1 MPNLST
7 VSLSFLIIL
16 LVASV
21 LCRALAQVS
30 PSDSTL
36 ASPEQVRS
44 QAPID
49 SLHANANRDT
59 LNNRDSL
66 AASETLPDTV
76 GRMSTPSLVGTYDR
90 SMGPDKVITKDDLH
104 WLDYR
109 YLGGIMESMPGTF
122 VRAQNSAG
130 QYDELSIRGVDWR
143 SIAITMDGRLL
154 NDPASGIFNLFHFTT
169 EYADRIEVVTGPR
182 AFIYGLNSTGGAINL
197 VTKNYNSNRPFTK
210 LNYSET
216 GYNYQY
222 SDGTFSQNI
231 SRKVNFTFGFQHQG
245 TDGRFPNSAHDAWNA
260 RVKVRYNFSRDFNA
274 ILSEY
279 HTSTHTQLNGGVN
292 YALAGPAAGLVL
304 FQSAVMKD
312 AGSYEKITRNDVDLS
327 LVGTFLGDTTNVSL
341 LNFYYSHSIREYRD
355 GEDATSTAT
364 NQMFARSD
372 HTTSWMGA
380 RFTQN
385 YDTDLQ
391 RFSLGANAELRQIE
405 GSPSLGHHRNVVGNI
420 WAKEELLLLDRFTVA
435 GFGRYDR
442 YLNKSHTGIGVDA
455 SMNLV
460 ESFSLFAGISHSR
473 RVPTYQ
479 ELYWNDSTVSRV
491 DPITAEKHL
500 LFEAGAGLRLP
511 ENSFIR
517 VSYFHRTVDD
527 AIRII
532 PYSTPSAHI
541 FPALEFTNIPRIVT
555 NGFEARV
562 GIHVWVLYLEGA
574 GTYLLQTSGGHDT
587 QLYPKISA
595 NGGIYYWSTL
605 LNNRL
610 ELKVG
615 FSGRYQSTYLGAE
628 FNPEVLAYVL
638 SSGPELGQ
646 ASAGDFFV
654 TAHIGDAYIHLMWEN
669 LTGVQYYSTPFY
681 PILDRMIRVGVSWEF
696 LN

>member
-1 MPNLST
+1 
-7 VSLSFLIIL
+7 
-16 LVASV
+16 
-21 LCRALAQVS
+21 
-30 PSDSTL
+30 
-36 ASPEQVRS
+36 
-44 QAPID
+44 
-49 SLHANANRDT
+49 
-59 LNNRDSL
+59 
-66 AASETLPDTV
+66 
-76 GRMSTPSLVGTYDR
+76 MSTPSLVGTYDR
-90 SMGPDKVITKDDLH
+90 SLGPDKVITKDDLH

-109 YLGGIMESMPGTF
+109 YLGGILESMPGTF
-122 VRAQNSAG
+122 VQTQNSAG

-182 AFIYGLNSTGGAINL
+182 AFIYSLNSTGGAINL

-231 SRKVNFTFGFQHQG
+231 SHKVNFTFGFQHQG
-245 TDGRFPNSAHDAWNA
+245 TDGRFPNGAHDAWNA

-292 YALAGPAAGLVL
+292 YALAGPAAGLAL
-304 FQSAVMKD
+304 FQSAIMKD
-312 AGSYEKITRNDVDLS
+312 AGAYEKITRNDVDLS

-405 GSPSLGHHRNVVGNI
+405 GSPNLGHHRDVVGNI
-420 WAKEELLLLDRFTVA
+420 WAKEELLFRDRVTVA

-442 YLNKSHTGIGVDA
+442 YLSKSYTGIGVDA
-455 SMNLV
+455 RLNLV
-460 ESFSLFAGISHSR
+460 DGFSLFGGVSHSR
-473 RVPTYQ
+473 RVPTYE
-479 ELYWNDSTVSRV
+479 ELFWTDSTVVRTA
-491 DPITAEKHL
+491 PITAEKHL
-500 LFEAGAGLRLP
+500 QLEAGAEMRLAN
-511 ENSFIR
+511 NSFIR
-517 VSYFHRTVDD
+517 ASYFHRTVDD

-532 PYSTPSAHI
+532 PYSTSSRHI
-541 FPALEFTNIPRIVT
+541 FPALEFANVPRVVT
-555 NGFEARV
+555 NGVEAKV
-562 GIHVWVLYLEGA
+562 GIHVWVLYLEGT
-574 GTYLLQTSGGHDT
+574 GTYLLQTSGGYDT

-595 NGGIYYWSTL
+595 NGGIYYWNTL
-605 LNNRL
+605 LNDKL
-610 ELKVG
+610 ELKLG
-615 FSGRYQSTYLGAE
+615 FRGKYQSSYLGTE

-638 SSGPELGQ
+638 SGGPILGQ
-646 ASAGDFFV
+646 ASSGDFFV

-681 PILDRMIRVGVSWEF
+681 PILDRMIRLGVSWEF